1 MLAIVED
8 EQRCRRGPAP
18 ERASRRGRIYGLEV
32 LRLLRV
38 LRGLPVDQDLDPA
51 VVAELQAEH
60 NQMDEDLQ
68 LLDWLLENTPDSP
81 DILALTDSLAERI
94 TRHLARDSRLLARA
108 ARLAQ

>member
-1 MLAIVED
+1 MLLDSQRAIED
-8 EQRCRRGPAP
+8 RMRSARSPLTV
-18 ERASRRGRIYGLEV
+18 LEV
-32 LRLLRV
+32 GRQV
-38 LRGLPVDQDLDPA
+38 LEFGARETEALGSVLPLLDPA